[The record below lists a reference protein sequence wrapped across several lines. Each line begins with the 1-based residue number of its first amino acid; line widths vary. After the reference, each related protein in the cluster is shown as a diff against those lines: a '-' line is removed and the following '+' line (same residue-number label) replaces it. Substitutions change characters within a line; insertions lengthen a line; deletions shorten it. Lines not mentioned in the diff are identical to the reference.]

1 MVAAGD
7 EVVLD
12 GAVEQ
17 LRGAVDVQGLRQLAR
32 TFRGGQAIRRIV
44 LAAAFADQVL
54 VQPARG
60 RKQPRQAAAGKP
72 LLVQAGNEGAQ
83 IADCQRLPGADA
95 GLLAECQD
103 LAQIA
108 LVTLERVPGK
118 LALAAQMVDE
128 GVEFVLHGGSSG

>member
-1 MVAAGD
+1 MIAAGD

-32 TFRGGQAIRRIV
+32 TFRRGKTIRRIV

-60 RKQPRQAAAGKP
+60 RKQSRQAAAGKP
-72 LLVQAGNEGAQ
+72 LLVQASDEGAQ
-83 IADCQRLPGADA
+83 IADCQRLPGADT
-95 GLLAECQD
+95 GLLAERLD

-108 LVTLERVPGK
+108 LVALERMPGK

-128 GVEFVLHGGSSG
+128 GL